1 MNKKVYIAMSADL
14 IHNGHINVINE
25 GTKLGD
31 VYIGLLTDEAISS
44 YKRLPLLPYDDRKK
58 IFENIKG
65 VVEVIPQKTLNY
77 TNNFWLFFPYLFF

>member
-25 GTKLGD
+25 GTNLGD

-44 YKRLPLLPYDDRKK
+44 Y
-58 IFENIKG
+58 
-65 VVEVIPQKTLNY
+65 
-77 TNNFWLFFPYLFF
+77 

>member
-58 IFENIKG
+58 IFENIRSICIG
-65 VVEVIPQKTLNY
+65 LALSDRMQRFSRY
-77 TNNFWLFFPYLFF
+77 WYL